1 MAKRS
6 REDIDVDELIN
17 SINLDKG
24 LRAGLLELT
33 ADELAALLADFA
45 NSANLPTAAFKKA
58 RLGLPSFS
66 TVKWAEFAEEY
77 GLPLNPSY
85 LGLEPF
91 TTPRYRLPPSLH
103 ETMFENA
110 WRWQDVYREK
120 VDQGREE
127 GKARLLEPYIVPII
141 ALFQGRVIDEPEQ
154 AVVATKYSTG
164 GDVEH
169 EIFMIG
175 GILFLVIE
183 FKVGTPSHNNL
194 AQLFLELLSAAER
207 NNRLNFA
214 GLRVY
219 GLFTDLTQFKFY
231 SYNPT
236 SKEFCQD
243 ENILI
248 NNKRTAAFSDMIDV
262 SNKIFG
268 VILTAYMDGLR
279 EIIRRSKDRARQNE
293 FHIIGITDPSKL
305 TGEEKKTGSRKSTD
319 QWEAALVLA
328 ERCVDKFNEPI
339 VSIQDIEARAN
350 GALEL
355 LTKSVCSIPR
365 ASSFSGDKD
374 PSTPTELSAL
384 AVAVIKAE
392 HEHYL
397 STININD

>member
-1 MAKRS
+1 MAKHS

-45 NSANLPTAAFKKA
+45 NLANLPTAAFKKA

-77 GLPLNPSY
+77 GLPLNPSH

-127 GKARLLEPYIVPII
+127 GNARLLEPYIVPII

-154 AVVATKYSTG
+154 AMVETKYSTG

-169 EIFMIG
+169 VIFMIG

-194 AQLFLELLSAAER
+194 AQLFLELLSAAEQ

-236 SKEFCQD
+236 SKEFCHD

-248 NNKRTAAFSDMIDV
+248 NNKRTVAFSDMIDV

-279 EIIRRSKDRARQNE
+279 EIIRRSKDRFSPAPGTW
-293 FHIIGITDPSKL
+293 IGQSTLSSSQKPSKL
-305 TGEEKKTGSRKSTD
+305 TGEEKKTGGRRSTD

-355 LTKSVCSIPR
+355 LTKR
-365 ASSFSGDKD
+365 
-374 PSTPTELSAL
+374 
-384 AVAVIKAE
+384 
-392 HEHYL
+392 
-397 STININD
+397 